1 MKFVNE
7 LFELYRGRLE
17 GTEDDLDM
25 ITLTV
30 LGEMS
35 EADILTV
42 IKEMRKEELAWLFRL
57 YLHEGLKE
65 KFNQQP
71 LSLQQSRQIH

>member
-1 MKFVNE
+1 MKFVDE
-7 LFELYRGRLE
+7 LFELYRGRLQ

-35 EADILTV
+35 ETDIMSV
-42 IKEMRKEELAWLFRL
+42 IGEMPKDELAWLFRVYL
-57 YLHEGLKE
+57 YEGLKE
-65 KFNQQP
+65 KFNQD
-71 LSLQQSRQIH
+71 QIPVKHNLRLH

>member
-1 MKFVNE
+1 MKFVDE

-35 EADILTV
+35 DTDILSV
-42 IKEMRKEELAWLFRL
+42 IGEMPKEELAWLFRVYL
-57 YLHEGLKE
+57 YEGLKE
-65 KFNQQP
+65 KFNQD
-71 LSLQQSRQIH
+71 QIPARHNRLLH

>member
-1 MKFVNE
+1 MKCVYE
-7 LFELYRGRLE
+7 LFELYRGRLQ

-35 EADILTV
+35 DTDILSV
-42 IKEMRKEELAWLFRL
+42 IGEMPKEELAWLFRVYL
-57 YLHEGLKE
+57 YEGLKE
-65 KFNQQP
+65 KFTQD
-71 LSLQQSRQIH
+71 QIPARHNRLLH

>member
-1 MKFVNE
+1 MKFVDE
-7 LFELYRGRLE
+7 LFELYRGRLQ

-35 EADILTV
+35 ETDIMSV
-42 IKEMRKEELAWLFRL
+42 IGEMPKDELAWLFRVYL
-57 YLHEGLKE
+57 YEGLKE
-65 KFNQQP
+65 KFNQD
-71 LSLQQSRQIH
+71 QIPVKHNRRLH

>member
-1 MKFVNE
+1 MKFVDE
-7 LFELYRGRLE
+7 LFELYRGRLQ

-35 EADILTV
+35 EADILSV
-42 IKEMRKEELAWLFRL
+42 IGEMPKDELAWLFRVYL
-57 YLHEGLKE
+57 YEGLKE
-65 KFNQQP
+65 KFNQDQIP
-71 LSLQQSRQIH
+71 IRHNRQFH

>member
-1 MKFVNE
+1 MKFVDE
-7 LFELYRGRLE
+7 LFELYRGRLQ

-30 LGEMS
+30 LDEMS
-35 EADILTV
+35 EVDILTV
-42 IKEMRKEELAWLFRL
+42 IQDMPKEELAWLFRV

-65 KFNQQP
+65 KFNQNHISVRKNSQF
-71 LSLQQSRQIH
+71 H

>member
-1 MKFVNE
+1 MKFVDE
-7 LFELYRGRLE
+7 LFELYRGRLQ

-42 IKEMRKEELAWLFRL
+42 IQDMPEEELAWLFRVYL
-57 YLHEGLKE
+57 YEGLKE
-65 KFNQQP
+65 KFNQH
-71 LSLQQSRQIH
+71 QIPVRKSSQLH

>member
-7 LFELYRGRLE
+7 LFELYRGRLQ

-30 LGEMS
+30 LGEMT
-35 EADILTV
+35 ETDILS
-42 IKEMRKEELAWLFRL
+42 IIGEMPNEELAWLFRVYL
-57 YLHEGLKE
+57 YEGLKE
-65 KFNQQP
+65 KFNQD
-71 LSLQQSRQIH
+71 QIPADRNRLLH

>member
-1 MKFVNE
+1 MKFVDE
-7 LFELYRGRLE
+7 LFELYRGRLQ

-35 EADILTV
+35 EADILSV
-42 IKEMRKEELAWLFRL
+42 IGEMPKDELAWLFRVYL
-57 YLHEGLKE
+57 YEGLKE
-65 KFNQQP
+65 KFN
-71 LSLQQSRQIH
+71 RDQIPVRHNREFH

>member
-1 MKFVNE
+1 MKFVDE
-7 LFELYRGRLE
+7 LFELYRGRLQ

-35 EADILTV
+35 DGDIMSV
-42 IKEMRKEELAWLFRL
+42 IGEMPKDELDWLFRVYL
-57 YLHEGLKE
+57 YEGLKE
-65 KFNQQP
+65 KFNQDQIP
-71 LSLQQSRQIH
+71 VRYNRQFH

>member
-1 MKFVNE
+1 MKFVDE
-7 LFELYRGRLE
+7 LFELYRGRLQ

-35 EADILTV
+35 DTDILSV
-42 IKEMRKEELAWLFRL
+42 IGEMPKEELAWLFRVYL
-57 YLHEGLKE
+57 YEGLKE
-65 KFNQQP
+65 KFNQD
-71 LSLQQSRQIH
+71 QIPARHNRLLH